1 MIINVF
7 ETINKSTV
15 PLANK
20 IEEIQTISDY
30 INSSPP
36 SLIT

>member
-15 PLANK
+15 SLANK
-20 IEEIQTISDY
+20 IEEITIPGY
-30 INSSPP
+30 N
-36 SLIT
+36 